1 MYDLLRAV
9 MRWATRMSPHEIVAD
24 VAVSSL
30 SKFPS
35 ILSCLLIALSAAT
48 CGSLALCAG
57 CFCYFLKL
65 FKMYQVNIK
74 F

>member
-1 MYDLLRAV
+1 